1 MTQIKPTMRRRDFV
15 QFLSVLSAGGTIFGD
30 AVLTLAQEGQKVTRE
45 MVIQAEEIAGLH
57 FTDAQRDLLIPNLQR
72 YLQNIQKVRE
82 MSIPPEIPPALYFI
96 PDTNGVWSLNPGKV
110 KEG

>member
-1 MTQIKPTMRRRDFV
+1 MRRREFV
-15 QFLSVLSAGGTIFGD
+15 QFLTVLSAGGTIFGN
-30 AVLTLAQEGQKVTRE
+30 AVLAAAQEGQKVTKE
-45 MVIQAEEIAGLH
+45 MVIQAEEIAGVH

-82 MSIPPEIPPALYFI
+82 ISVPHEVPPAMYFI
-96 PDTNGVWSLNPGKV
+96 PNTDGVWTLNPKKV